1 MFKWKCFN
9 CKKESNFPEKYDS
22 GKGLEKKE
30 KIIEIKC
37 TLCNSLHRCVARYK
51 QGEKNNVEL
60 FYILMKFLVLI
71 KNLQSILLKK
81 KIFLIM
87 IV

>member
-9 CKKESNFPEKYDS
+9 CKKESIFPEKYNS
-22 GKGLEKKE
+22 GKGLEKKQ

-51 QGEKNNVEL
+51 QGEK
-60 FYILMKFLVLI
+60 K
-71 KNLQSILLKK
+71 
-81 KIFLIM
+81 
-87 IV
+87 